1 MQNWNQLV
9 SNSYLEFA
17 AGPGDQSLNV
27 NLQSYPAGRTLQ
39 TSHAV
44 RIANQKIGET
54 QRYGIERTT
63 RCYAKL
69 AESDAA
75 AILHGSLEPGQN
87 NGCNHSCSASNCARV
102 IRRKRTRSPRRKR
115 VGGFSV
121 ALNKRNGVANYI
133 PTSR

>member
-1 MQNWNQLV
+1 MQNWTRLV
-9 SNSYLEFA
+9 SDSYLEFA
-17 AGPGDQSLNV
+17 AGPGDQSVDV
-27 NLQSYPAGRTLQ
+27 NFQCYPAARTLQ

-75 AILHGSLEPGQN
+75 ASLHRSLEPGDNKGRKQ
-87 NGCNHSCSASNCARV
+87 SCSAANCARA
-102 IRRKRTRSPRRKR
+102 IGGTRITSP
-115 VGGFSV
+115 S
-121 ALNKRNGVANYI
+121 
-133 PTSR
+133 SQ

>member
-1 MQNWNQLV
+1 MQNWNELV

-17 AGPGDQSLNV
+17 AGPRDQSVDV
-27 NLQSYPAGRTLQ
+27 NLQPYPAARTLQ

-75 AILHGSLEPGQN
+75 AILHCSLEPGGNDQHCHPMLVCPMN
-87 NGCNHSCSASNCARV
+87 
-102 IRRKRTRSPRRKR
+102 
-115 VGGFSV
+115 
-121 ALNKRNGVANYI
+121 
-133 PTSR
+133 